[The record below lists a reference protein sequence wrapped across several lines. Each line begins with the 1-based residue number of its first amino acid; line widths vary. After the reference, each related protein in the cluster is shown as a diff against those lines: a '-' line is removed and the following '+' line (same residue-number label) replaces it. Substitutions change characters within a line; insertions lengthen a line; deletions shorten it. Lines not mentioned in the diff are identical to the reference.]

1 MTCATLTL
9 EIASVENTLL
19 ENSVINVKMV
29 ATMSRK
35 VVHFVNAIH

>member
-1 MTCATLTL
+1 MCATLML

-29 ATMSRK
+29 AIMSRK
-35 VVHFVNAIH
+35 VVRFVNAIQ